1 MVGTLTSVR
10 NISIDVMN
18 NYTHV
23 TWKTPYHYLDYI
35 PAPTHYCIDI
45 FKTNGVTL
53 SMHLLS
59 DCNVQNTSYV
69 YYYQE
74 NEIGQCYFLKFS
86 ITPINLVGN
95 GTISTML
102 QEHNFRSGKKN
113 ILLAVIYI
121 MIIYMTY
128 TVNISPSIRS
138 SDVTV
143 QTKSKLNQLII
154 NISLVSTEHSYYV
167 HTIE

>member
-1 MVGTLTSVR
+1 
-10 NISIDVMN
+10 
-18 NYTHV
+18 
-23 TWKTPYHYLDYI
+23 
-35 PAPTHYCIDI
+35 
-45 FKTNGVTL
+45 
-53 SMHLLS
+53 MHLLS

-102 QEHNFRSGKKN
+102 QKHDFRSGKKN
-113 ILLAVIYI
+113 ILLALIYIIII
-121 MIIYMTY
+121 MIIDMTY

-154 NISLVSTEHSYYV
+154 NISLVSTVAFISCTYNR
-167 HTIE
+167 IIMI